1 MNEQNVNKLNTSK
14 SNKTVA
20 SAFEWVGAAVIA
32 LTIVSLV
39 FSLFFRVVRVDGDSM
54 CDTLVNGEK
63 LLLTAVVAD
72 PQYGDI
78 VVITQDNAEPLIKRV
93 IGLEGDKIFIN
104 NAEGIVYRNGQP
116 LDEPYVRGGVTNNF
130 RQLSAVTVPE
140 GCVYVLGDNRPV
152 SRDSRSPSVGCPSL
166 KDVVGVVT
174 FRLTPFES
182 LRNGD

>member
-1 MNEQNVNKLNTSK
+1 MNEQNMKK
-14 SNKTVA
+14 SNVSTPDSAVS
-20 SAFEWVGAAVIA
+20 SAFDWVGAAVIA
-32 LTIVSLV
+32 LTVVALL
-39 FSLFFRVVRVDGDSM
+39 FSLFVRIVRVDGDSM
-54 CDTLVNGEK
+54 CDTLVDGEK
-63 LLLTAVVAD
+63 LVLTAVVAN
-72 PQYGDI
+72 PTYGDI
-78 VVITQDNAEPLIKRV
+78 VVITQENDEPLIKRV

-116 LDEPYVRGGVTNNF
+116 LDEPYVRGGVTHNF
-130 RQLSAVTVPE
+130 SQLSAITVPE